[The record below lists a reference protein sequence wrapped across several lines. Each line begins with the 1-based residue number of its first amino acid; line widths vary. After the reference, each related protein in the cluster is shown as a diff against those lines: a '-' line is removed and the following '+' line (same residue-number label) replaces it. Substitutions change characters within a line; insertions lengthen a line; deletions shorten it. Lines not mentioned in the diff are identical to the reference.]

1 MNCPHLCIRHELLVH
16 FVTGSCWFSIPKNW
30 NLVRNLLFA
39 NVSSHHIPLLFL
51 RASRYLDS
59 EEAGHGR
66 GQAGLA
72 ALVCILQV
80 WCLLSDLRLALPRP
94 TPSVVCCLWI
104 SVWAD
109 KVLILELE
117 GEEMYQ

>member
-1 MNCPHLCIRHELLVH
+1 MGEDRL
-16 FVTGSCWFSIPKNW
+16 
-30 NLVRNLLFA
+30 
-39 NVSSHHIPLLFL
+39 
-51 RASRYLDS
+51 ASPPW
-59 EEAGHGR
+59 
-66 GQAGLA
+66 
-72 ALVCILQV
+72 CILQV
-80 WCLLSDLRLALPRP
+80 WCLLIDLRLALPRP